1 MAEAPGAVQDRLR
14 LRLDG
19 RRQWPGG
26 EIRSRLHLVR
36 SCRLA
41 ITAAHDRG
49 NRRAPSAGDARRYC
63 AAGANVAR
71 ARDRSEEHTSEL
83 QSLMRISYSVFCLKT
98 KNTRKKQLSKN

>member
-1 MAEAPGAVQDRLR
+1 MMFILLFVKDTATT
-14 LRLDG
+14 
-19 RRQWPGG
+19 
-26 EIRSRLHLVR
+26 EIYTYLHTLSLHDALPIFVP

-71 ARDRSEEHTSEL
+71 ARDRCRRTGCC
-83 QSLMRISYSVFCLKT
+83 V
-98 KNTRKKQLSKN
+98 TRSRRAYGEKQKARRSGPLVRR

>member
-14 LRLDG
+14 IRLDG

-71 ARDRSEEHTSEL
+71 ARDRCRRTGYCVTRSRRSEEHTFEL
-83 QSLMRISYSVFCLKT
+83 QALMIISFSVF
-98 KNTRKKQLSKN
+98 